1 LAIRTNSI
9 AFRLVA
15 GSAFWIAAGLFGGA
29 FLLSTLFRDYVER
42 SFDARLAV
50 LWDSLYTVSRVDTD
64 GRLQMLG
71 EPGEAAFEQ
80 AYSGWYWQISQG
92 VKAMRRSRSL
102 WDRTIQ
108 HKAVGDD
115 PVFLRMAGP
124 DEQDLR
130 VLAQS
135 VLVADESG
143 ARTVRYTLLV
153 AGDRGEVE
161 AEIALFNRSL
171 VWSLGGL
178 GLLLVIAVFIQVRFG
193 ILPLRRIPNALA
205 AIRSGRS
212 ERLTGQ
218 FSAEVEPLAEE
229 LNKLID
235 HNREVVERARTHVG
249 NLAHALKTPLAVLAN
264 ESAGDDSPLAR
275 TVHEQAVVMQQ
286 QVDRH
291 LTRARAAARV
301 SGLGARTGLA
311 PIVEALERTLSAIHR
326 DKNLDISTEIAAGAA
341 IVAERQDVE
350 EMLGNLMDNACKWA
364 QHRVEVSAELTP
376 DKAFRRVLIRVEDD
390 GPGLDPTMRDK
401 AIERGERLDEATPG
415 SGLGLS
421 IVRDLVEAYEGSLKL
436 TTSKLGGLQVEIDLP
451 AAG

>member
-1 LAIRTNSI
+1 LAIRTNSL

-15 GSAFWIAAGLFGGA
+15 GAAFWVAAGLFGGA

-50 LWDSLYTVSRVDTD
+50 LWDSLYTVSRVDTT

-80 AYSGWYWQISQG
+80 AYSGWYWQISKG

-102 WDRTIQ
+102 WDRTIG
-108 HKAVGDD
+108 HKKIGDS
-115 PVFLRMAGP
+115 PVFLRIAGP
-124 DEQDLR
+124 DGQELR
-130 VLAQS
+130 VLAQT
-135 VLVADESG
+135 VAVADESG
-143 ARTVRYTLLV
+143 RRTVRYTLLI
-153 AGDRGEVE
+153 AGDRGELE
-161 AEIALFNRSL
+161 AEIALFNRNL
-171 VWSLGGL
+171 AWSLGGL

-193 ILPLRRIPNALA
+193 IVPLRRIPKALA
-205 AIRSGRS
+205 SIRSGRS

-264 ESAGDDSPLAR
+264 ESADADSALAK
-275 TVHEQAVVMQQ
+275 TVREQAALMQQ
-286 QVDRH
+286 QVDHH
-291 LTRARAAARV
+291 LTRARAAARA
-301 SGLGARTGLA
+301 SGLGARTEIA
-311 PIVEALERTLSAIHR
+311 PILEALERTLAAIHR
-326 DKNLDISTEIAAGAA
+326 DKNLDISTQVADGTAIAG
-341 IVAERQDVE
+341 ERQDVE
-350 EMLGNLMDNACKWA
+350 EMLGNLMYNACKWA
-364 QHRVEVSAELTP
+364 ERLVEVSAEI
-376 DKAFRRVLIRVEDD
+376 KRGRVVIRVADD
-390 GPGLDPTMRDK
+390 GPGLKPKQRET
-401 AIERGERLDEATPG
+401 ALERGERLDEAMPG

-421 IVRDLVEAYEGSLKL
+421 IVRDLAESYGGSLTLEK
-436 TTSKLGGLQVEIDLP
+436 SKRGGLQAVVDLP

>member
-1 LAIRTNSI
+1 LAIRTNSL

-15 GSAFWIAAGLFGGA
+15 GAAFWIAAGLFGGA

-50 LWDSLYTVSRVDTD
+50 LWDSLYTVSRVDTN

-80 AYSGWYWQISQG
+80 AYSGWYWQISKG
-92 VKAMRRSRSL
+92 TKAMRRSRSL
-102 WDRTIQ
+102 WDRSIE
-108 HKAVGDD
+108 HKAIGGD
-115 PVFLRMAGP
+115 PVFLRTAGP
-124 DEQDLR
+124 DNQDLR
-130 VLAQS
+130 ILAQT
-135 VLVADESG
+135 VLVADEG
-143 ARTVRYTLLV
+143 GQRTVRYTLLV
-153 AGDRGEVE
+153 AGDRGELE

-193 ILPLRRIPNALA
+193 IMPLRRIPKALA

-218 FSAEVEPLAEE
+218 FSAEVEPLADE

-235 HNREVVERARTHVG
+235 HNKEVVERARTHVG

-264 ESAGDDSPLAR
+264 ETAGDDSPLAK
-275 TVHEQAVVMQQ
+275 TVHEQATLMQR
-286 QVDRH
+286 QVDHH

-301 SGLGARTGLA
+301 SGLGARTELG
-311 PIVEALERTLSAIHR
+311 PIVDALERTLSAIHR
-326 DKNLDISTEIAAGAA
+326 DKNLDISTEIAAGAG
-341 IVAERQDVE
+341 IIGERQDVE

-364 QHRVEVSAELTP
+364 KHLVEVSAELTP
-376 DKAFRRVLIRVEDD
+376 DKRNRRVLIRVEDD
-390 GPGLDPTMRDK
+390 GPGLDPGKRDR
-401 AIERGERLDEATPG
+401 AVERGERLDEATPG

-421 IVRDLVEAYEGSLKL
+421 IVRDLVEAYEGSLRLK
-436 TTSKLGGLQVEIDLP
+436 TSKLGGLQVEIDLP

>member
-1 LAIRTNSI
+1 
-9 AFRLVA
+9 
-15 GSAFWIAAGLFGGA
+15 
-29 FLLSTLFRDYVER
+29 
-42 SFDARLAV
+42 
-50 LWDSLYTVSRVDTD
+50 
-64 GRLQMLG
+64 
-71 EPGEAAFEQ
+71 
-80 AYSGWYWQISQG
+80 
-92 VKAMRRSRSL
+92 
-102 WDRTIQ
+102 
-108 HKAVGDD
+108 
-115 PVFLRMAGP
+115 
-124 DEQDLR
+124 
-130 VLAQS
+130 

-153 AGDRGEVE
+153 AGDRGELE

-193 ILPLRRIPNALA
+193 IMPLRRIPDALA

-218 FSAEVEPLAEE
+218 FSAEVEPLADE

-235 HNREVVERARTHVG
+235 HNKEVVERARTHVG

-264 ESAGDDSPLAR
+264 ETAGDKSALAK
-275 TVHEQAVVMQQ
+275 TVHEQATLMQQ
-286 QVDRH
+286 QVDHH

-301 SGLGARTGLA
+301 SGLGARTELG
-311 PIVEALERTLSAIHR
+311 PIVDALQRTLTAIHR

-341 IVAERQDVE
+341 IIGERQDVE

-364 QHRVEVSAELTP
+364 EHLVEVSAELTP
-376 DKAFRRVLIRVEDD
+376 DKRHRRVLIRVEDD
-390 GPGLDPTMRDK
+390 GPGLEPGKRDR

-421 IVRDLVEAYEGSLKL
+421 IVRDLVEAYEGSLRLK
-436 TTSKLGGLQVEIDLP
+436 TSKLGGLQVEIDLP

>member
-15 GSAFWIAAGLFGGA
+15 GAAFWIAAGLFGGA

-50 LWDSLYTVSRVDTD
+50 LWDSLYTVSRVDTK
-64 GRLQMLG
+64 GHLQLLG
-71 EPGEAAFEQ
+71 EPGEAAFDQ
-80 AYSGWYWQISQG
+80 AYSGWYWQISKG

-102 WDRTIQ
+102 WDRSIE
-108 HKAVGDD
+108 HKPIGNE

-124 DEQDLR
+124 DGQDLR
-130 VLAQS
+130 VLAQT

-143 ARTVRYTLLV
+143 QRTVRYTLLV
-153 AGDRGEVE
+153 AGDRGELE

-193 ILPLRRIPNALA
+193 ILPLRRIPAALA

-264 ESAGDDSPLAR
+264 ESAGDPSALAKA
-275 TVHEQAVVMQQ
+275 VHEQATLMQQ
-286 QVDRH
+286 QVDHH
-291 LTRARAAARV
+291 LARARAAARV
-301 SGLGARTGLA
+301 SGLGARTEVA
-311 PIVEALERTLSAIHR
+311 PILAALKRALARIHR
-326 DKNLDISTEIAAGAA
+326 DKNIDISTQVPDGVA
-341 IVAERQDVE
+341 IVVERQDVE

-364 QHRVEVSAELTP
+364 KGRVEVHVELTP
-376 DKAFRRVLIRVEDD
+376 DRKRQRVLIRVEDD
-390 GPGLDPTMRDK
+390 GPGLEPAEREK
-401 AIERGERLDEATPG
+401 ALERGERLDEATPG

-436 TTSKLGGLQVEIDLP
+436 ESSTLGGLRVEIDLP

>member
-1 LAIRTNSI
+1 MAIRTNSL

-15 GSAFWIAAGLFGGA
+15 GAAFWIAAGLFGGA

-80 AYSGWYWQISQG
+80 AYSGWYWQISKG

-102 WDRTIQ
+102 WDRSIE
-108 HKAVGDD
+108 HKAVGAD
-115 PVFLRMAGP
+115 PVFLRVAGP
-124 DEQDLR
+124 DNQDLR
-130 VLAQS
+130 ILAQT

-143 ARTVRYTLLV
+143 QRTVRYTLLI
-153 AGDRGEVE
+153 AGDRGEIE
-161 AEIALFNRSL
+161 GEIALFNRSL

-178 GLLLVIAVFIQVRFG
+178 GLLLVIAVFIQVRYG
-193 ILPLRRIPNALA
+193 LLPLRRIPTALA
-205 AIRSGRS
+205 SIRSGRS
-212 ERLTGQ
+212 ERLAGQ

-264 ESAGDDSPLAR
+264 ESAGDKSALAK
-275 TVHEQAVVMQQ
+275 TVHEQATLMQQ
-286 QVDRH
+286 QVDHH

-301 SGLGARTGLA
+301 SGLGARTEVG
-311 PIVEALERTLSAIHR
+311 PIVEALERTLTAIHR
-326 DKNLDISTEIAAGAA
+326 DKNLDISTEVVSGAA
-341 IVAERQDVE
+341 VVAERQDIE

-364 QHRVEVSAELTP
+364 RHLVEVSVTDTEKGP
-376 DKAFRRVLIRVEDD
+376 PHRVIVRVEDD
-390 GPGLDPTMRDK
+390 GPGLEPGQRGK
-401 AIERGERLDEATPG
+401 ALERGERLDEATPG

-421 IVRDLVEAYEGSLKL
+421 IVRDLVESYEGALNLK
-436 TTSKLGGLQVEIDLP
+436 TSKLGGLLVEIDLP